1 MDYYGSPASPTPV
14 GSGAPSG
21 LYIVNFL
28 LFCALLG
35 LMFNNRLNI
44 NSLKSDMNKYIQKDL
59 NNLRKI
65 LEVTM
70 ENDKKLEK
78 KTNFILNVL
87 EEDDQINY
95 IASDYELSKVDAE
108 VNVPQNSKSWLDN
121 IITNN
126 QFKKL
131 L

>member
-1 MDYYGSPASPTPV
+1 
-14 GSGAPSG
+14 
-21 LYIVNFL
+21 
-28 LFCALLG
+28 
-35 LMFNNRLNI
+35 MFNNRLNI

-59 NNLRKI
+59 NNLKKI

-95 IASDYELSKVDAE
+95 TASDYELSKVDAE